1 MKTHLFLLGTAIATA
16 LSLGA
21 CSKKPDLAAPENEGP
36 PVLVRVQTV
45 EAKPHIATEEV
56 TGSVRAKLRS
66 VIEAKSMG
74 RIETMLVAPG
84 QRVKRGDVL
93 VQLDAREIQA
103 KLDQARAL
111 RDQSE
116 KNLQR
121 STALLA
127 NKVTTQADFD
137 NVQSVNRVAKAALAE
152 AETALG
158 YMTITAPF
166 DGVITRKSTD
176 VGDLATPGKAL
187 LEMEDPAALRFE
199 ADVPEAIIGS
209 IASGAGLTVRTGTV
223 ETTGTV
229 SEIAPAADAQSRT
242 FLVKLDLPQAPG
254 LRAGQFGRV
263 AVPVSETSVL
273 RILASAL
280 ILRGQMEVV
289 FVVQNGRAQLR
300 LVKTGKRFG
309 GEVELVSGIEAKE
322 QVVVENATRLSD
334 GQRLEVQ
341 SK

>member
-111 RDQSE
+111 GESAAAPLPATVKRITLLSC
-116 KNLQR
+116 LSRYQR
-121 STALLA
+121 SW
-127 NKVTTQADFD
+127 NSQ
-137 NVQSVNRVAKAALAE
+137 
-152 AETALG
+152 
-158 YMTITAPF
+158 
-166 DGVITRKSTD
+166 
-176 VGDLATPGKAL
+176 
-187 LEMEDPAALRFE
+187 
-199 ADVPEAIIGS
+199 
-209 IASGAGLTVRTGTV
+209 
-223 ETTGTV
+223 
-229 SEIAPAADAQSRT
+229 
-242 FLVKLDLPQAPG
+242 
-254 LRAGQFGRV
+254 
-263 AVPVSETSVL
+263 
-273 RILASAL
+273 
-280 ILRGQMEVV
+280 
-289 FVVQNGRAQLR
+289 
-300 LVKTGKRFG
+300 
-309 GEVELVSGIEAKE
+309 
-322 QVVVENATRLSD
+322 
-334 GQRLEVQ
+334 
-341 SK
+341 